1 MPGEYRRGDVVEID
15 LSPIDL
21 GITVGR
27 ELRKTRP
34 CVILQND
41 IGNANS
47 STTIVAAISSAE
59 AGHKL
64 FPVIVF
70 VPKGEAGLLIDSL
83 VLCNQIRT
91 VSKDRVGKTYG
102 RLSASIMQ
110 KVDHALKISLAL

>member
-91 VSKDRVGKTYG
+91 VSKALPYKCSITASSSSLKTKKSFYE
-102 RLSASIMQ
+102 ANP
-110 KVDHALKISLAL
+110 